1 MYVEAEKLD
10 FILGI
15 FPLQVT
21 WQGEFGRVFM
31 LLNIFEFFFFFCIHR
46 GGWAVIRS
54 ILGAPVY
61 LIYLP
66 VFVFCFMTS
75 PVYIATITKAVVF
88 ASLGLV
94 VFLSEL

>member
-1 MYVEAEKLD
+1 M
-10 FILGI
+10 
-15 FPLQVT
+15 
-21 WQGEFGRVFM
+21 
-31 LLNIFEFFFFFCIHR
+31 
-46 GGWAVIRS
+46 IRS